1 MIIITLN
8 KILLV
13 FFNKFVFQ
21 VGKKKF
27 LGILIAKCWI
37 L

>member
-8 KILLV
+8 KILLA

-21 VGKKKF
+21 VGKLLF
-27 LGILIAKCWI
+27 LGILIVKCWI